1 VHYNNLSESFPHF
14 HRESSLVPCGNVENF
29 GAKKVFH
36 ISATF
41 STTFSTGVV
50 ENKST
55 TCNSKEGFPHF
66 HSHYYYY

>member
-1 VHYNNLSESFPHF
+1 M
-14 HRESSLVPCGNVENF
+14 ENF